1 MKKRFFAVFLTLSLA
16 FSLVVPVSAAESDAS
31 SAANALH
38 DLGLF
43 QGVGNNADGTPN
55 FDLDRVPTRAE
66 GVTMLV
72 RLMGKDAEAT
82 SKEWTT
88 PFTDVVPWARP
99 YVGCAY
105 VNGFTKGTSDTT
117 FSGEASI
124 NAAQF
129 LTLVLRAM
137 GYKDGED
144 FLWTSPWTLT
154 DELGITDGTVGP
166 ESKFNRADIAK
177 TCFKAMTAKCKDGK
191 TLIEHLIDAGVCTP
205 EQADKAGIKVPGYDP
220 KPDPTPTP
228 TPKPSKQTEIIYN
241 GDPTGIDPQH
251 PNGDVPATPIEE
263 MPELIKNGK
272 EYQPGES
279 SEGLLQPGK
288 VIDYGSFNRTIEYEK
303 YIELPNGTV
312 GVLVSKYNRDE
323 EYTNGYFR
331 SIDLTVTM
339 YVGETMDIDLS
350 CFGDLIPYDKWFAY
364 DTSSIAVGKNNG
376 DGTAT
381 ISALSPG
388 HTYVIDGRTTGELTE
403 VYSCYV
409 DVYGKRP
416 SSFDKVGFKVDTDY
430 DRTIYSTGN
439 NLEGVLPNWNS
450 WSMPKGSTGFDATK
464 AERDAVVSI
473 LITPSANDNVPKHD
487 LDSDGHVKV
496 DVAYNYYKF
505 ENMNGN
511 RSVLSV
517 GHAGTVIAGEIL
529 TSSAENEVN
538 TVKITSL
545 ATGQSV
551 YIDFALNY
559 AEF

>member
-312 GVLVSKYNRDE
+312 GVLVSKYNRD
-323 EYTNGYFR
+323 
-331 SIDLTVTM
+331 
-339 YVGETMDIDLS
+339 
-350 CFGDLIPYDKWFAY
+350 
-364 DTSSIAVGKNNG
+364 
-376 DGTAT
+376 
-381 ISALSPG
+381 
-388 HTYVIDGRTTGELTE
+388 
-403 VYSCYV
+403 
-409 DVYGKRP
+409 
-416 SSFDKVGFKVDTDY
+416 
-430 DRTIYSTGN
+430 
-439 NLEGVLPNWNS
+439 
-450 WSMPKGSTGFDATK
+450 
-464 AERDAVVSI
+464 
-473 LITPSANDNVPKHD
+473 
-487 LDSDGHVKV
+487 
-496 DVAYNYYKF
+496 
-505 ENMNGN
+505 
-511 RSVLSV
+511 
-517 GHAGTVIAGEIL
+517 
-529 TSSAENEVN
+529 
-538 TVKITSL
+538 
-545 ATGQSV
+545 
-551 YIDFALNY
+551 
-559 AEF
+559 